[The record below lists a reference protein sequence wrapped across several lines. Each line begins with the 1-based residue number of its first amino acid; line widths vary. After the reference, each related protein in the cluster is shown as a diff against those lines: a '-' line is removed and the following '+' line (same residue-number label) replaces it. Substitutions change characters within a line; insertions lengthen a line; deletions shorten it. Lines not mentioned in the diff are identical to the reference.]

1 MSSAPHLKTTS
12 PTRSEVVGVNVV
24 SNKAG
29 WHINRFHNGSPA
41 ASYGPFPEPVSLSE
55 ALTYVAAIIKL
66 E

>member
-1 MSSAPHLKTTS
+1 MSSEPRSKTTS
-12 PTRSEVVGVNVV
+12 PTRSDLVAVNVV

-29 WHINRFHNGSPA
+29 WHINRYHNGSPA